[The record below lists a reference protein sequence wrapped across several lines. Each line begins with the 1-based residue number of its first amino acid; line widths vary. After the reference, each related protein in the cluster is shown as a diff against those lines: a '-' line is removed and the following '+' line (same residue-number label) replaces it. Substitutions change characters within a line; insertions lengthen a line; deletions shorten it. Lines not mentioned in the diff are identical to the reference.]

1 MSRERNEYLIEGLI
15 ERIKV
20 LEENLRKAQ
29 AEKNIKKVQI
39 IAIELNE
46 IFEILKKSIEGD
58 LKSGKYD
65 SYFKKGLRSV
75 VHSDKYGKLK
85 DFLDEICN
93 DKYPRVK
100 DTLNCIKTTMFG
112 VGLGGVLLRNIPSQG
127 MTIET
132 VKESFQKDIIG
143 LVAFST
149 VVELIHRTS
158 LKVLNTAENML
169 LKYIDN
175 IDIYDIPEFRDL
187 KILSNDIDLIIE
199 EMKIEGTC
207 PICYRNFGFDEEK
220 KEEVIK
226 RWLVPCGHYIC
237 KTCIEELQAK
247 NMLNKCPYC
256 QQNVEGVADK
266 KLKEHY
272 ELRPKA
278 KRFRKTKS
286 RKSTRKTVRK
296 SKSRKS
302 TRKTVRKSKP
312 RKSTRK
318 TVRKS
323 KPKKSARK
331 TVRKSKPRKSTRK
344 STKSKKSIR
353 KSR

>member
-1 MSRERNEYLIEGLI
+1 MRN
-15 ERIKV
+15 V
-20 LEENLRKAQ
+20 
-29 AEKNIKKVQI
+29 VQ
-39 IAIELNE
+39 
-46 IFEILKKSIEGD
+46 
-58 LKSGKYD
+58 
-65 SYFKKGLRSV
+65 
-75 VHSDKYGKLK
+75 SDKYGKLK

-93 DKYPRVK
+93 DKYPKVK

-149 VVELIHRTS
+149 VIELIQRTS
-158 LKVLNTAENML
+158 SKVLNTAENML

-199 EMKIEGTC
+199 EMKTEGTC
-207 PICYRNFGFDEEK
+207 PICYRNFGFDDEK

-286 RKSTRKTVRK
+286 RKSTRKPLRK
-296 SKSRKS
+296 AKS
-302 TRKTVRKSKP
+302 

-331 TVRKSKPRKSTRK
+331 

-353 KSR
+353 KTNSTRKSKKSNRKSR

>member
-1 MSRERNEYLIEGLI
+1 MSSMSSKERNEYLIEGLV

-20 LEENLRKAQ
+20 MEENLRKAQ

-65 SYFKKGLRSV
+65 SYFKKGLRNV
-75 VHSDKYGKLK
+75 VQSDKYGKLK

-93 DKYPRVK
+93 DKYPKVK

-112 VGLGGVLLRNIPSQG
+112 VGLGGILLRNIPSQG
-127 MTIET
+127 MSIET

-149 VVELIHRTS
+149 VVELIQRTS
-158 LKVLNTAENML
+158 SKVLNTAENML

-199 EMKIEGTC
+199 EMKTEGTC
-207 PICYRNFGFDEEK
+207 PICYRNFGFDDEK

-226 RWLVPCGHYIC
+226 SLKR
-237 KTCIEELQAK
+237 IEELR
-247 NMLNKCPYC
+247 MPCSLCSLYM
-256 QQNVEGVADK
+256 QNLYRGITGKKYVE
-266 KLKEHY
+266 
-272 ELRPKA
+272 
-278 KRFRKTKS
+278 
-286 RKSTRKTVRK
+286 
-296 SKSRKS
+296 
-302 TRKTVRKSKP
+302 
-312 RKSTRK
+312 
-318 TVRKS
+318 
-323 KPKKSARK
+323 
-331 TVRKSKPRKSTRK
+331 
-344 STKSKKSIR
+344 
-353 KSR
+353 